1 MRYDKGKCPFPS
13 VIHNNMKSKTLFHLL
28 PLLLGFFVM
37 GFCDIVGFLSDYVQR
52 AFQWSDVLTGFVPSM
67 VFIWF
72 LFFSIPAGN
81 VMNRIGR
88 KTTVMVSL
96 ALTIVGMVLPLIT
109 YTTISCMMAFALL
122 GIGNA
127 ILQVSLNPLLGNVL
141 TDNRYLTSGLTAGQV
156 VKALSS
162 LFGPE
167 IAVLVVTRYGDDR
180 WYYCFPVLGA
190 ITVVT
195 AVWLWLTP
203 IKREQGSGTKLAFR
217 DTFRLLSDRMV
228 LLLFLGILMVV
239 GLDVSVN
246 YMGSKLMSARFLW
259 DSADCK
265 YAPQTYFLLRT
276 IGAMLGSVLLT
287 RIDAVRYF
295 RVNIVLCVAS
305 IVGLILSE
313 SASLTIVC
321 FGCIGFFASS
331 VFSIIYS
338 VAMQHRPKHA
348 NEISGLMVTAIS
360 GGAIVTPVVGYS
372 ISIVGVVGGLYIV
385 LACALYL
392 LVCAFAV
399 KHT

>member
-1 MRYDKGKCPFPS
+1 
-13 VIHNNMKSKTLFHLL
+13 MKSKTLFHLL

-127 ILQVSLNPLLGNVL
+127 VLQVSLNPLLGNVL
-141 TDNRYLTSGLTAGQV
+141 TDSRYLTSGLTAGQV

-167 IAVLVVTRYGDDR
+167 IAVLVVTRYGDDS

-203 IKREQGSGTKLAFR
+203 IKREQGSGASLSFR

-276 IGAMLGSVLLT
+276 TGAMLGSVLLT
-287 RIDAVRYF
+287 RIDAVSYF

-313 SASLTIVC
+313 SASLAIVC

-331 VFSIIYS
+331 VFSIVYS
-338 VAMQHRPKHA
+338 VAMQHRPEHA

-360 GGAIVTPVVGYS
+360 GGAIVTPVVEYC
-372 ISIVGVVGGLYIV
+372 ISIMGVVGGLYIV

-392 LVCAFAV
+392 LVCAYAV

>member
-1 MRYDKGKCPFPS
+1 MWHDKGKRPFPS
-13 VIHNNMKSKTLFHLL
+13 VKHNNMKSKTLFQLL

-96 ALTIVGMVLPLIT
+96 ALTIVGMVLPLVT
-109 YTTISCMMAFALL
+109 YTTASCMMAFALL

-127 ILQVSLNPLLGNVL
+127 VLQVSLNPLLGNVL
-141 TDNRYLTSGLTAGQV
+141 TDSRYLTSGLTAGQV

-203 IKREQGSGTKLAFR
+203 IKREQGSGAKLAFR

-305 IVGLILSE
+305 IVGLILSG
-313 SASLTIVC
+313 SASLAIVC

-338 VAMQHRPKHA
+338 VAIQYRPEHA

-372 ISIVGVVGGLYIV
+372 ISIMGVVGGLYIV

>member
-1 MRYDKGKCPFPS
+1 M
-13 VIHNNMKSKTLFHLL
+13 
-28 PLLLGFFVM
+28 
-37 GFCDIVGFLSDYVQR
+37 
-52 AFQWSDVLTGFVPSM
+52 
-67 VFIWF
+67 
-72 LFFSIPAGN
+72 
-81 VMNRIGR
+81 
-88 KTTVMVSL
+88 
-96 ALTIVGMVLPLIT
+96 
-109 YTTISCMMAFALL
+109 
-122 GIGNA
+122 
-127 ILQVSLNPLLGNVL
+127 
-141 TDNRYLTSGLTAGQV
+141 
-156 VKALSS
+156 
-162 LFGPE
+162 
-167 IAVLVVTRYGDDR
+167 
-180 WYYCFPVLGA
+180 
-190 ITVVT
+190 
-195 AVWLWLTP
+195 WLWLTP
-203 IKREQGSGTKLAFR
+203 IKREQGSGAKLAFR
-217 DTFRLLSDRMV
+217 DTFRLLSNRMV
-228 LLLFLGILMVV
+228 LLLFFGILMVV

-313 SASLTIVC
+313 SASLAIVC

-338 VAMQHRPKHA
+338 VAMQHRPEHA

-372 ISIVGVVGGLYIV
+372 ISIMGVVGGLYIV

>member
-1 MRYDKGKCPFPS
+1 
-13 VIHNNMKSKTLFHLL
+13 MKSKTLFHLL

-127 ILQVSLNPLLGNVL
+127 VLQVSLNPLLGNVL
-141 TDNRYLTSGLTAGQV
+141 TDSRYLTSGLTAGQV

-167 IAVLVVTRYGDDR
+167 IAVLVVTRYGDDS

-203 IKREQGSGTKLAFR
+203 IKREQGSGASLSFR

-265 YAPQTYFLLRT
+265 YAP
-276 IGAMLGSVLLT
+276 
-287 RIDAVRYF
+287 
-295 RVNIVLCVAS
+295 
-305 IVGLILSE
+305 
-313 SASLTIVC
+313 
-321 FGCIGFFASS
+321 
-331 VFSIIYS
+331 
-338 VAMQHRPKHA
+338 
-348 NEISGLMVTAIS
+348 
-360 GGAIVTPVVGYS
+360 
-372 ISIVGVVGGLYIV
+372 
-385 LACALYL
+385 
-392 LVCAFAV
+392 
-399 KHT
+399 

>member
-1 MRYDKGKCPFPS
+1 MRYDKGKCSFSS
-13 VIHNNMKSKTLFHLL
+13 VIDNNMKSKTLFHLL

-96 ALTIVGMVLPLIT
+96 ALTVVGMVLPLIT

-127 ILQVSLNPLLGNVL
+127 VLQVSLNPLLGNVL
-141 TDNRYLTSGLTAGQV
+141 TDSRYLTSGLTAGQV

-203 IKREQGSGTKLAFR
+203 IKREQGSGASLAFR
-217 DTFRLLSDRMV
+217 DTFRLLADRKV
-228 LLLFLGILMVV
+228 LMLFLGILMVV

-246 YMGSKLMSARFLW
+246 YMGSKLMSTRFLW
-259 DSADCK
+259 DSTDCK

-276 IGAMLGSVLLT
+276 TGALLGSVLLT
-287 RIDAVRYF
+287 RIDAVQYF
-295 RVNIVLCVAS
+295 RANIVLCVLS
-305 IVGLILSE
+305 IVGLILSD
-313 SASLTIVC
+313 SASLSIAC

-338 VAMQHRPKHA
+338 VAMQHRPKQT
-348 NEISGLMVTAIS
+348 NEISGLMVTAVS
-360 GGAIVTPVVGYS
+360 GGAIVTPIVGYS
-372 ISIVGVVGGLYIV
+372 ISLMGVVGGLYIV

-392 LVCAFAV
+392 LICAFAI
-399 KHT
+399 KRT